1 MKKLLAALFAA
12 CISLSLNAQVIRTNY
27 RSNDITHI
35 STDYESIRIGAD
47 DALCRVEAVRFADG
61 SAIYILYLNILQK
74 SAFCAPKGVKMGVT
88 LNSGKVLRLDQIGED
103 SPTKPRLE
111 NGLFLNRLKY
121 AVEAADMDKMVHG
134 IKSLD
139 IITGW
144 NPDDYIQADFPTD
157 DLAQLLNRHCK
168 SILEASDKTIELEAT
183 LGNYTENQN
192 SVMSMSNPI
201 VARGSSM
208 DYNVIL
214 SHLYY
219 KNTNEEDL
227 DLAFVIGTNGKYRI
241 PLDSPVRFTLGDGSA
256 IELTQVRED
265 ENFVY
270 LYPSIEELRHMVSAG
285 ITAISI
291 TYDDGIL
298 EDSFPSEDNG
308 FSAAISR
315 QLQLLLSVSPR

>member
-1 MKKLLAALFAA
+1 MKKIFVALVAA
-12 CISLSLNAQVIRTNY
+12 CLSLSLNAQVIRTNY
-27 RSNDITHI
+27 CSNNITHI
-35 STDYESIRIGAD
+35 STEYESIRIGAD
-47 DALCRVEAVRFADG
+47 DALCRVEAVRFPDE
-61 SAIYILYLNILQK
+61 SAIYLMYLNILQK
-74 SAFCAPKGVKMGVT
+74 TAFCAPKGVKMGVT
-88 LNSGKVLRLDQIGED
+88 LNGGKVLRLDQIGED

-121 AVEAADMDKMVHG
+121 AIDAADMEKMVHG

-144 NPDDYIQADFPTD
+144 NPDDYIQADFPSD

-168 SILEASDKTIELEAT
+168 SILDASENTIELEAS
-183 LGNYTENQN
+183 LGSYTENQN
-192 SVMSMSNPI
+192 SVLSMANPV

-208 DYNVIL
+208 AYNVIL

-241 PLDSPVRFTLGDGSA
+241 PLDSPVRFTLADGSA
-256 IELTQVRED
+256 IELSQARED
-265 ENFVY
+265 DNFVY
-270 LYPSIEELRHMVSAG
+270 LYPSIEELRRMVSAG
-285 ITAISI
+285 IAAISI
-291 TYDDGIL
+291 TYDGGVL
-298 EDSFPSEDNG
+298 KDSFSSEGNS
-308 FSAAISR
+308 FSAAISQ

>member
-27 RSNDITHI
+27 RSNNITHI
-35 STDYESIRIGAD
+35 STEYESIRIGTD
-47 DALCRVEAVRFADG
+47 DAICRVEAVGFPDG
-61 SAIYILYLNILQK
+61 SVMYLLYLNLLQK
-74 SAFCAPKGVKMGVT
+74 SAFCAPKSVKMGVT
-88 LNSGKVLRLDQIGED
+88 LNSGKVLRLEQIGED
-103 SPTKPRLE
+103 SPTKARLE
-111 NGLFLNRLKY
+111 SGLFLNRLKY
-121 AVEAADMDKMVHG
+121 AVEASDMEKMVQG

-144 NPDDYIQADFPTD
+144 NPDDYIQADFSSD
-157 DLAQLLNRHCK
+157 ELAQLLNRHCK
-168 SILEASDKTIELEAT
+168 SILEASEYTIELQAS

-192 SVMSMSNPI
+192 SVLSMSNPV

-208 DYNVIL
+208 AYNVIL

-241 PLDSPVRFTLGDGSA
+241 PLDSPVRFTLADGSA
-256 IELTQVRED
+256 IELSQARED
-265 ENFVY
+265 DNFVY
-270 LYPSIEELRHMVSAG
+270 LYPSIEELRRMASAG

-291 TYDDGIL
+291 TYDGGIM
-298 EDSFPSEDNG
+298 EDTFPSAENG
-308 FSAAISR
+308 FSAAISQ